1 MQKARIMCFSPNTRL
16 LCNWFLSADPSP
28 SHLNR
33 ARTTNLMF
41 RFGVLTDYQKFKR
54 FQSPPK
60 KEAIEDGAQTI
71 EDIGA
76 KKS

>member
-1 MQKARIMCFSPNTRL
+1 
-16 LCNWFLSADPSP
+16 
-28 SHLNR
+28 
-33 ARTTNLMF
+33 
-41 RFGVLTDYQKFKR
+41 VLTDYQKFKR